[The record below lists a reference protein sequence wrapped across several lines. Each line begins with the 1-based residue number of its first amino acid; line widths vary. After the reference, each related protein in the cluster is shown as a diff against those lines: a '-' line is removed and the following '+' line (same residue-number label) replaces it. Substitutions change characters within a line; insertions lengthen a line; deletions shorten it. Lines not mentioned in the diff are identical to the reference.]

1 MVTCEQAILFPT
13 THESRIGPVRNND
26 PSGANGFCACL
37 HLFHNWI
44 AIEHELWRK
53 TLRGKLFLSP
63 IEKLD
68 HVLDIGTGT
77 GLWAFEIA
85 LTHTNSQVIGTDL
98 SPIQPSYIPTNCQ
111 FEIDDA
117 EDEWL
122 YRQKFSFIHSRG
134 NHLSFQSPETV
145 VSSAFNALARHGWF
159 ESQDIV
165 LPLKCDDNSWEGS
178 AIQKWNNTIAECFR
192 LSGRRSYVEEYAQM
206 FRDIGLDNVTERLF
220 VWPVSPWPQGP
231 RNQHLRE
238 LSTIARR
245 NLLEGLEAFSMV
257 LFTRYANMSKDE
269 VLTLVQNAKDDFF
282 DTKYHVYMQVVVTM
296 GQKP

>member
-1 MVTCEQAILFPT
+1 MLISRPQNS
-13 THESRIGPVRNND
+13 ESKIGP
-26 PSGANGFCACL
+26 
-37 HLFHNWI
+37 
-44 AIEHELWRK
+44 LWRK

-77 GLWAFEIA
+77 A
-85 LTHTNSQVIGTDL
+85 LTHANSQVIGTDL

-122 YRQKFSFIHSRG
+122 YRQKFSLIHSRG

-178 AIQKWNNTIAECFR
+178 SIQRWNNVIAECFR
-192 LSGRRSYVEEYAQM
+192 LSGRRSYVEDFAQM
-206 FRDIGLDNVTERLF
+206 FRDVGLDNVTERLF

-238 LSTIARR
+238 LSQIARR

-269 VLTLVQNAKDDFF
+269 VLTLVQNAKDDFW
-282 DTKYHVYMQVVVTM
+282 DPKYHVYMQVVVTM